1 MAMQS
6 FPRFPLHA
14 LALAAVHAT
23 CAAQTAEQVTI
34 TGKIE
39 TLPASIA
46 GFGDA
51 PLAQSPF
58 QALSLS
64 RSLLEDRG
72 ANALSALTRLDA
84 SVADAYNSPGY
95 WSALTVRGF
104 VLDNRYN
111 YLRDGLPIN
120 AETAIA
126 LENKERVEVLKGISG
141 VQAGTTSPGG
151 VANVVVKRPRGQDLS
166 AVFLGWSERGTV
178 KMATDLERRFGDGD
192 AFGLR
197 LNAVAES
204 LNPQVHDSKGQRH
217 LVALAG
223 SARPTADRRFD
234 AEIELS
240 HQSQPSMAAFS
251 MLGNR
256 VPSAR
261 DIDPRLNLNN
271 QAWSK
276 PVVFDG
282 TTASLRWTETL
293 SADWQIQAQLMSQRL
308 RTDDR
313 IAFPYGC
320 SAEGLGDRYCSDGT
334 FDLYDYRSEGEKRDT
349 TAGSLTLNG
358 RAQWWGVEH
367 QLSTGLQWSDF
378 RLHPNEQIYEGV
390 GVGDIDGSLQVPAAD
405 VEPYTTAG
413 RHERST
419 ELHLRDHI
427 ALSRATGLWLG
438 LRHSRLERS
447 SEASGTDYR
456 QSFTTP
462 WLALSHQWTDDLLVY
477 GSWGQGVESDV
488 APNLPNYTNAGQPLP
503 ALKSEQVELG
513 LKVSRND
520 WNASLTAFDIRR
532 PMPLDLCDD
541 AGTCTRQIDGRAHHR
556 GVEASG
562 ELKLGQLNLQ
572 GSAMWLR
579 ARREGATEASANGL
593 TPPNVSERSVRLGA
607 GWQFADVPGLSA
619 QASVDYQG
627 PRYVLPDNSA
637 SIPGWTTVDLAA
649 RYVTRAF
656 GQEWTLRAGVDN
668 LFDRRAWRES
678 PYQFGHAYL
687 YPLEPRT
694 FRISFSTLL

>member
-1 MAMQS
+1 MQS
-6 FPRFPLHA
+6 FPRFSLHA

-23 CAAQTAEQVTI
+23 CAAQAAEQVTI

-84 SVADAYNSPGY
+84 SIADAYNSPGY
-95 WSALTVRGF
+95 WSALTVRGY

-141 VQAGTTSPGG
+141 VQAGTSSPGG
-151 VANVVVKRPRGQDLS
+151 VANLVVKRPRGQDLS
-166 AVFLGWSERGTV
+166 AIFLGWSERGNF
-178 KMATDLERRFGDGD
+178 KAATDLERRFGDGD
-192 AFGLR
+192 VFGLR

-204 LNPQVHDSKGQRH
+204 LDPQVRDAKGQRH
-217 LVALAG
+217 LLALAG

-234 AEIELS
+234 AEIEIS
-240 HQSQPSMAAFS
+240 HQSQPSMAGFS
-251 MLGNR
+251 MLGDR

-293 SADWQIQAQLMSQRL
+293 NSDWQLQAQVMTQKL

-313 IAFPYGC
+313 IAFPFGC
-320 SAEGLGDRYCSDGT
+320 SAEGLWDRYCSDGS

-349 TAGSLTLNG
+349 TAGSLTLIG
-358 RAQWWGVEH
+358 RAQWWGIEH

-378 RLHPNEQIYEGV
+378 RLHPNEQIYQWAGV
-390 GVGDIDGSLQVPAAD
+390 GQIDGSVQVDAPD
-405 VEPYTTAG
+405 PEPYTTAG

-427 ALSRATGLWLG
+427 SLARATGLWVG
-438 LRHSRLERS
+438 VRHSRLERS
-447 SEASGTDYR
+447 SEATSTDYR

-462 WLALSHQWTDDLLVY
+462 WLALSHQWANAVMVY

-488 APNLPNYTNAGQPLP
+488 APNQPTKYTNAGQPLP

-513 LKVSRND
+513 IKLSQDD

-532 PMPLDLCDD
+532 PMAVDLCDD
-541 AGTCTRQIDGRAHHR
+541 TGDTCTRQIDGRAHHR
-556 GVEASG
+556 GIEASG
-562 ELKLGQLNLQ
+562 ELKAGQLSLQ

-579 ARREGATEASANGL
+579 ARREGATVEADNGR
-593 TPPNVSERSVRLGA
+593 TPPNVSERNLRLGA
-607 GWQFADVPGLSA
+607 GWQFTDLPGLSA
-619 QASVDYQG
+619 QASIDHQG

-637 SIPGWTTVDLAA
+637 SIPGWTTVGLAA
-649 RYVTRAF
+649 RYGSRAF
-656 GQEWTLRAGVDN
+656 GHDWTLRAGVDN

-678 PYQFGHAYL
+678 PFQFGHAYL

-694 FRISFSTLL
+694 FRLSFSALL